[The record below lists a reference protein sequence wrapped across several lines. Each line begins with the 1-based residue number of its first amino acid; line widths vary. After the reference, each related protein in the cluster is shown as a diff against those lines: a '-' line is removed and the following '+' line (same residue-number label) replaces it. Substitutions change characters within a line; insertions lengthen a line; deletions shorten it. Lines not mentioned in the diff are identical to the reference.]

1 MATYASWRSSAL
13 AGGKVALSNITDATS
28 ATDVNGTDCDKT
40 YWEANAYDQ
49 LYSMFTLFPSN
60 PDKGV
65 DGDLW
70 INYDATSNADSKLVF
85 QTNNNVSSTNPEILW
100 DASETHFA
108 FNNAVKVTGT
118 LQATGNI
125 TGTFA
130 GTLASSAT
138 SGITSLGTLTAL
150 QVDSVNINSSTI
162 SNSGGSILV
171 EGTTFNGNDVTI
183 AGNLTVSGTQTYL
196 NTATLDVEDKNIQVN
211 KNSNTANAIDSGLT
225 ILGDSN
231 TEVGYFK
238 VGSTGYG
245 NLLLFKAPAGEQF
258 KINATAAAETIT
270 IGGSLNIEA
279 DSNINQDVTT
289 DASVTFGQ
297 LDVDNLQI
305 AGNTVSST
313 DTNGNILLDPNGAG
327 TVKIRFQN
335 GNYLTVPNADG
346 NSGQVLS
353 TNGSGTLSW
362 INSTS
367 STLSALTDTTVSS
380 PVDGHV
386 LIYDQQTSAWRN
398 KEVTGDISIT
408 DGGVTAIASGVIVN
422 ADINSS
428 AAIADSKLA
437 TITTGNKVAAS
448 AIQQYTN
455 SALENSSGLRIKANF
470 AGSGLSMTSGG
481 GNQTIDIASGGISTA
496 MIADDAV
503 TADKI
508 ADGVLPSAYNYWT
521 LAVGGT
527 SANVLSGY
535 NVYFA
540 AGNGLDIT
548 YETSVS
554 GGTDKL
560 IAFSHEDTSSQANVD
575 NSGTTY
581 IQDITFDTYGHV
593 TGVTSADHS
602 HSGYLATSGG
612 ALTGVLTSN
621 SDVNINSSL
630 LYVATGYSKVGIGY
644 TPSSGGG
651 KLEVYGGSSW
661 ADSGES
667 LAKFRS
673 SGSDARIHIN
683 STSPSGTF
691 KAYTIYEDGNT
702 SSKFSTGLSGGAYKI
717 TTGTTLSGTERLKVD
732 SSGNWDIGTTGT
744 DYNHNFHGDT
754 GAKFYWKWYSG
765 GGIDKYN
772 YTKLITP
779 GGAASFTL
787 THLNCSGSELSG
799 GDYVL
804 VVGGEI
810 QCTSVDE
817 TSDSRVKTN
826 INNIDSALDTV
837 TQLQGVT
844 FDWQD
849 NEDLG
854 FDTPPNG
861 DRTQFGLIA
870 QDVEGVLPEI
880 VNSQGD
886 AIKSIKKSS
895 IIPFL
900 IEAIKELKEE
910 IETLKAGS

>member
-28 ATDVNGTDCDKT
+28 AADANGTDCDKA

-49 LYSMFTLFPSN
+49 LYSIFSLFPSN

-70 INYDATSNADSKLVF
+70 VNYNATTNQDSKLVF

-138 SGITSLGTLTAL
+138 SSITSLGTLTAL
-150 QVDSVNINSSTI
+150 QVGSVNINSSTI

-297 LDVDNLQI
+297 LDVDNVRI
-305 AGNTVSST
+305 AGNIVSST
-313 DTNGNILLDPNGAG
+313 DTNGNIVLDPNGAG
-327 TVKIRFQN
+327 TVKIGFQN
-335 GNYLTVPNADG
+335 GNYLTIPNADG

-353 TNGSGTLSW
+353 TNGSGILSW
-362 INSTS
+362 TNSTS
-367 STLSALTDTTVSS
+367 SSLSLLTDTTVSS

-437 TITTGNKVAAS
+437 TLTTTNKVGGS
-448 AIQQYTN
+448 AVQLAGDTGI
-455 SALENSSGLRIKANF
+455 ENSSGLRIKSNL
-470 AGSGLSMTSGG
+470 AGSGLSMATGSGIQSMYISSGG
-481 GNQTIDIASGGISTA
+481 VSTA

-527 SANVLSGY
+527 SANVLSGH

-540 AGNGLDIT
+540 AGNGLDTT

-554 GGTDKL
+554 GGSDKL
-560 IAFSHEDTSSQANVD
+560 ITFSHEDTSSQANVD

-673 SGSDARIHIN
+673 WGSDARIHIN
-683 STSPSGTF
+683 STSPSGAF

-702 SSKFSTGLSGGAYKI
+702 SSRFSTGLSGGAYKI
-717 TTGTTLSGTERLKVD
+717 TTGITLSGTERLKVD
-732 SSGNWDIGTTGT
+732 SSGNWDIGDTGT

-765 GGIDKYN
+765 GGIDKYHYAKRFAPN
-772 YTKLITP
+772 
-779 GGAASFTL
+779 GASAFSMM
-787 THLNCSGSELSG
+787 HINAGSELSSPG
-799 GDYVL
+799 YNFIVSGT
-804 VVGGEI
+804 I
-810 QCTSVDE
+810 QHSGIYQS
-817 TSDSRVKTN
+817 SDSRLKSN
-826 INNIDSALDTV
+826 IANIDTALDTV

-844 FDWQD
+844 FNWRE
-849 NEDLG
+849 NEDLQFNIPVKGDGRQYG
-854 FDTPPNG
+854 F
-861 DRTQFGLIA
+861 IA
-870 QDVEGVLPEI
+870 QDVEKVLPDI
-880 VNSQGD
+880 VQGD
-886 AIKSIKKSS
+886 DVKSLKYDAL
-895 IIPFL
+895 IPVL
-900 IEAIKELKEE
+900 VEAIKELKAE